1 MNEPTNAE
9 LFDMV
14 RDLQHRLGQ
23 AEKRLEQA
31 EKRLNADIPEDTLM
45 AISAAVSAYLGNKG
59 TVKAVRFSR
68 DDTWASQGR
77 RFQQRHALNV

>member
-1 MNEPTNAE
+1 
-9 LFDMV
+9 MV

-23 AEKRLEQA
+23 TERRLEQM

-45 AISAAVSAYLGNKG
+45 AIAAAVSAYLGNRG
-59 TVKAVRFSR
+59 TVKAVRFAR
-68 DDTWASQGR
+68 TDTWASQGR

>member
-1 MNEPTNAE
+1 MNEPTQAE
-9 LFDMV
+9 LFEMV

-23 AEKRLEQA
+23 TERRLEQM

-45 AISAAVSAYLGNKG
+45 AIAAAVSAYRGNRG
-59 TVKAVRFSR
+59 TVKAVRFAR
-68 DDTWASQGR
+68 TDTWASQGR

>member
-1 MNEPTNAE
+1 MNESTQAE
-9 LFDMV
+9 LFEMV

-23 AEKRLEQA
+23 TERRLEQM

-45 AISAAVSAYLGNKG
+45 AIAAAVSAYLGNRG
-59 TVKAVRFSR
+59 TVKAVRFAR
-68 DDTWASQGR
+68 TDTWASQGR

>member
-1 MNEPTNAE
+1 MNEPTQAE
-9 LFDMV
+9 LFEMV

-23 AEKRLEQA
+23 TERRLEQM

-45 AISAAVSAYLGNKG
+45 AIAAAVSAYLGNRG
-59 TVKAVRFSR
+59 TVKAVRFAR
-68 DDTWASQGR
+68 TDTWASQGR